1 MPANRRSAW
10 ARVGIV
16 VLILGCGGG
25 TRAYGFAG
33 GTGEPNNP
41 YQIATAADLLAIGS
55 DRNLLDKH
63 FVLMNDI
70 DLDPN
75 LPGGRVFDDALIARD
90 ESEGVSGHAG
100 DPFRGVLDGRGHSIR
115 NLQISGKY
123 GYDAALFGKLSGL
136 VQDLHLQDVRISGSP
151 CGALAGLNERG
162 LILRCS
168 VTGRISG
175 AEETGGL
182 VGVNWDGSL
191 MDCRADVQVTGTK
204 NVGGMVGGGPGG
216 TLIRCELRGDIHGDS
231 AVGGLVGELRQGQ
244 IVDSRAA
251 GTVAGTDY
259 VGGLVG
265 DMAMAASILRS
276 TADCDV
282 TAEQTAGGLAGNAA
296 LFAPHGQLVAD
307 CYARGS
313 VAGSITGGLIGN
325 ASDVRIVNCYAACE
339 MIPAASPAAT
349 SSTTAVGGLWGNA
362 DAHSPPLV
370 TGCFW
375 DVELSNVHV
384 GAGSGPGHYGTG
396 LTTQQ
401 MQQRDAFQQAKWDL
415 GYTWAMPENDYP
427 VLQWEPARA
436 ESPKTDADSQ

>member
-1 MPANRRSAW
+1 MSANGRSTW
-10 ARVGIV
+10 VRVGIV
-16 VLILGCGGG
+16 VLMLSCGGG
-25 TRAYGFAG
+25 TRMYGFAG
-33 GTGEPNNP
+33 GTGEPNDP

-75 LPGGRVFDDALIARD
+75 LPGGRVFDDAPICRD
-90 ESEGVSGHAG
+90 EAEGVSGHSG
-100 DPFRGVLDGRGHSIR
+100 DPFRGVLDGRGHTIR
-115 NLQISGKY
+115 NLHISGPH

-136 VQDLHLQDVRISGSP
+136 VRDLRLQDVRINGSP

-175 AEETGGL
+175 AEETGGI
-182 VGVNWDGSL
+182 VGVNWDGIL

-216 TLIRCELRGDIHGDS
+216 TLIRCELRGDIRGDS

-251 GTVAGTDY
+251 GTVAGTNY

-313 VAGSITGGLIGN
+313 VAGSVAGGLIGN

-339 MIPAASPAAT
+339 MIPMAPKTADTPAAL
-349 SSTTAVGGLWGNA
+349 GGLFGKA
-362 DAHSPPLV
+362 DDRWPPLV

-384 GAGSGPGHYGTG
+384 GTGSGPGDYGAG

-401 MQQRDAFQQAKWDL
+401 MQQGDIFQQANWDF
-415 GYTWAMPENDYP
+415 GSTWAIPENDYP